1 MATKLIFS
9 VFFVLPFLAY
19 YAQAVTVYDIT
30 KCGAKP
36 GADIS
41 QVLSTVWKEACQAT
55 NASKIVIPKGRW
67 FLSQA
72 RLHGPNKSPLELEV
86 RGTVEADPDINKL
99 PNKNWEWIT
108 INYVNFFTLS
118 GGGVFDGK
126 GHDAWKRNDCH
137 KNKNCVKLP
146 INLSFNFLNNSIIKD
161 VTTKDSKNF
170 HTNCIASHNV
180 TFLRYTI
187 TAPGD
192 SVNTDGIHIARASMV
207 KVLDSNIGTGD
218 DCISIGDETTDLHI
232 ENVNCG
238 PGHGISVGSMGKNP
252 AEKDVSGIY
261 VKNCTFTGTSNGVR
275 VKTWP
280 SAPATLRISGL
291 HFEDLVMNNVS
302 NPVVIDQQYC
312 PWNLCDKA
320 KPSLIKITEVTV
332 KNVKGTSNTKEAI
345 ILSCSASKPCDNVEI
360 SDIDLLYVNPIPA
373 NFTTVCENVKPR
385 VFGKQNPPI
394 CATTA

>member
-1 MATKLIFS
+1 
-9 VFFVLPFLAY
+9 
-19 YAQAVTVYDIT
+19 
-30 KCGAKP
+30 
-36 GADIS
+36 
-41 QVLSTVWKEACQAT
+41 
-55 NASKIVIPKGRW
+55 
-67 FLSQA
+67 
-72 RLHGPNKSPLELEV
+72 
-86 RGTVEADPDINKL
+86 
-99 PNKNWEWIT
+99 
-108 INYVNFFTLS
+108 
-118 GGGVFDGK
+118 
-126 GHDAWKRNDCH
+126 
-137 KNKNCVKLP
+137 
-146 INLSFNFLNNSIIKD
+146 NLSFNFLNNSIIKD

-252 AEKDVSGIY
+252 AERDVSGIY

-373 NFTTVCENVKPR
+373 NFTTICENVKPR